1 MLVMFTDDPVAAVVG
16 VERTQRLLRAWHTVT
31 QGVKLEMAGADKRQL
46 GGGVEWIGILLLAA
60 IGLVVVPKNKLLR
73 AREAA
78 QRTLDHQI
86 TFGEYRA
93 LVGLL
98 EHIRF
103 VTSLRAETTNAL
115 YEPHRQEAK
124 SQEGPSALVIPT
136 DLMRTIL
143 RTWTSTLMSCASA
156 IVTVVFS
163 ESATERIEGA
173 NTIVA
178 GSSDAAGDGRGT
190 TGFGG
195 YVHGCYWRVVLSS
208 ELLSLMHIT
217 AWETLAACVN
227 ILVVARLA
235 GSKAVLALQV
245 DALLTPFA
253 IGNQRSKSRDVQ
265 GMLRRLLDLP
275 WYTEDIA
282 RRLVLRHLKG
292 DGNVPSDLTSRGLW
306 DELASLCR
314 ALRVR
319 PMLTVLNELE
329 KNFVIG
335 TMQDAARRSDRQLD
349 PEEMQNIF
357 LDSQPRQMNDS
368 AAAPLDQPSL
378 FTVHSDQT
386 PPRVIPRRSREF
398 SNEALHAN
406 PSRVLRTTAEIA
418 DVLNALD
425 AEPDQ

>member
-1 MLVMFTDDPVAAVVG
+1 
-16 VERTQRLLRAWHTVT
+16 
-31 QGVKLEMAGADKRQL
+31 
-46 GGGVEWIGILLLAA
+46 
-60 IGLVVVPKNKLLR
+60 
-73 AREAA
+73 
-78 QRTLDHQI
+78 
-86 TFGEYRA
+86 
-93 LVGLL
+93 
-98 EHIRF
+98 
-103 VTSLRAETTNAL
+103 
-115 YEPHRQEAK
+115 
-124 SQEGPSALVIPT
+124 
-136 DLMRTIL
+136 
-143 RTWTSTLMSCASA
+143 
-156 IVTVVFS
+156 
-163 ESATERIEGA
+163 
-173 NTIVA
+173 
-178 GSSDAAGDGRGT
+178 
-190 TGFGG
+190 
-195 YVHGCYWRVVLSS
+195 
-208 ELLSLMHIT
+208 MHIT
-217 AWETLAACVN
+217 AWQTLAACVN

-329 KNFVIG
+329 RSFVIG

-386 PPRVIPRRSREF
+386 PPRVIPRRSRAF
-398 SNEALHAN
+398 SNEAPYAN

-418 DVLNALD
+418 DVLDALD

>member
-1 MLVMFTDDPVAAVVG
+1 MVILTDDPVAAVVG
-16 VERTQRLLRAWHTVT
+16 VDCTQRLLPAWHTVT
-31 QGVKLEMAGADKRQL
+31 QRVKLEMTDADKRQL
-46 GGGVEWIGILLLAA
+46 EGGVEWIGILLLAA

-78 QRTLDHQI
+78 QRTLDHQV

-329 KNFVIG
+329 RSFVIG

-386 PPRVIPRRSREF
+386 PPRAIPRRSREF

-418 DVLNALD
+418 DVLDALD
-425 AEPDQ
+425 AELDQ